1 MKRIQSLDVLRGLAL
16 CGIIFANIAPILELR
31 FPTPGSVPAVYT
43 AVELFVTGRFF
54 PIFSFLFG
62 ISFALMWRGAR
73 SRSASPR
80 VVLLRRVLLLGVV
93 GALHQL
99 LQPGE
104 ALLPYAVTALVC
116 LLPATFLPKKWALP
130 VIVPLGGVALVA
142 AAVAGGGLA
151 LVPGLFLLGF
161 AAGLADLPGKLERS
175 RKIVPVGLAI
185 GLPASVLATWVQHQ
199 NTAIAG
205 GSQIAATIAAVA
217 GLVVA
222 ATLSLL
228 VVAAVQASFLPGV
241 QRAFAALGRTSL
253 TNYVGATV
261 IITVLKLVAGPLG
274 FTPTQPRVWPLAMV
288 AAALILVVQ
297 AGMSMWW
304 LRTWRQGPL
313 EAALRA
319 FSWWEIVPLRR
330 SRGAETAEI
339 TPSAPA
345 PAP

>member
-16 CGIIFANIAPILELR
+16 CGIIFANIAPILGLQ
-31 FPTPGSVPAVYT
+31 FPDDGSIPPVYT

-80 VVLLRRVLLLGVV
+80 IVLLRRVLLLGVV

-104 ALLPYAVTALVC
+104 ALLPYAIAALVF

-130 VIVPLGGVALVA
+130 VLVPLGG
-142 AAVAGGGLA
+142 AAVVFAAVSGGGLA
-151 LVPGLFLLGF
+151 LVPGLFLLGY
-161 AAGLADLPGKLERS
+161 AAGLADMPGTLERS
-175 RKIVPVGLAI
+175 RTIVPAGLAI
-185 GLPASVLATWVQHQ
+185 GLPVSVLGTWMQHQ

-205 GSQIAATIAAVA
+205 GSTLAAAVAAFA

-228 VVAAVQASFLPGV
+228 VVWAVQRSILPGV
-241 QRAFAALGRTSL
+241 QRAIAALGRTSL
-253 TNYVGATV
+253 TNYVGATL
-261 IITVLKLVAGPLG
+261 IITALKLLSGPLG
-274 FTPTQPRVWPLAMV
+274 FAPTQPRVWPLAMV
-288 AAALILVVQ
+288 AATLILVVQ
-297 AGMSMWW
+297 AGVSLWW

-330 SRGAETAEI
+330 SRGADAAEA
-339 TPSAPA
+339 TPSTLAPA
-345 PAP
+345 P